1 MNLSTAIKKIP
12 WKHRN
17 MVLAIFKTV
26 SKKIADEAFDRLS
39 NEKLQEFENI
49 NKNDRKALSQFVLN
63 NIPDLEQR
71 VISETILYVENSYA
85 SIQKRF

>member
-17 MVLAIFKTV
+17 MVLATFKTV

-39 NEKLQEFENI
+39 NEKLQGFENI

-71 VISETILYVENSYA
+71 VISETMSVS
-85 SIQKRF
+85 